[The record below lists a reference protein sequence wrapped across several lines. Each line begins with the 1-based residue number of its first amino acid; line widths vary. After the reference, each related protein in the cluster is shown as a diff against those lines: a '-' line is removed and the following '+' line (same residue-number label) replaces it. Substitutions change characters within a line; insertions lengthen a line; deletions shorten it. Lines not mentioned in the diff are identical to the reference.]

1 MPYPRPVSPVSL
13 ETCMPSP
20 SELDPDDLIAS
31 DEELDDVA
39 RAAKRQRVE
48 KLAESYLQ
56 GKPLLILSA
65 SLRGPFHD
73 EWTNPWKKN
82 RTRGTGAPARVRQ
95 TNVPEQVVQETDLRA
110 PKYREG
116 LSVSTRCPE
125 IPTTSCNPHRTSVQA
140 GDGSSPSKSPRRQP
154 KEPTPRPGYG
164 GQNGALRR
172 SPTKSKEL
180 PSSAVG
186 DQSIMPPRTADW
198 LKKDRKLMNFTKFEP
213 PSSPTISVASRQ
225 SDKARRP
232 MPRSVQV
239 QVPQTPGSPEK
250 DPPVKPVP
258 ARTAQSARANSNG
271 HLSPRS
277 TQSGTSNSPKVP
289 AFPKSSPFKQ
299 YQLSHLS
306 QGASLRIVNSS
317 SQLPRFEYRRW
328 LREHSSQQ
336 EKTSPMQDESI
347 LQEETFLHED
357 SPLKEKSVIDPA
369 AARPSPAKD
378 QAMDPVEPAAEPE
391 PSAREEIA
399 VHNEDPIRKDASHK
413 TLSKETRFADEEDF
427 VENNVAENQVA
438 GEDVPGEDVP
448 GEAVAEKEAAAEVI
462 ANEQDTSTFQNTDI
476 SGPTEQNTYDDLP
489 SAQPVP
495 APLGASDRVTSLHS
509 TALPRGDSGQDSTP
523 SSDTQL
529 STQAALLHAQKTF
542 QDDLDSPEY
551 YNQHTPDPDRAV
563 HSPNASLHSANVT
576 PFYRLEESI
585 RRDLERSSRSM
596 NKDGMQAMST
606 QFMLD
611 AATPFNFSTEQA
623 GQDRSFKPTNRNMTQ
638 AMNTQFMLDAATP
651 YAFSTEKRQLASRPD
666 SGSPTARNSKR
677 KRTANFGSPSRST
690 SSRSTSLDNEYH
702 TAEFQPG
709 EDEESP
715 QPVTQ
720 QLDHQPTYQ
729 SATEVASLPLTLSE
743 SVPTTGQD
751 GQGVQ
756 QGMESFNL
764 SQAIADAGSWLQQS
778 FDFMKDSGRPSQN
791 LRAIPTS
798 DAQPSP
804 LNMDLSQ

>member
-20 SELDPDDLIAS
+20 SELDSDDLLAS
-31 DEELDDVA
+31 DEELDDAA

-73 EWTNPWKKN
+73 GWTNPWKKN
-82 RTRGTGAPARVRQ
+82 RTRGTGAPVRVRQ
-95 TNVPEQVVQETDLRA
+95 TNVPEPVVQETDLRA

-116 LSVSTRCPE
+116 LSVSTRYPE
-125 IPTTSCNPHRTSVQA
+125 IPTTSCNSPRISVQA
-140 GDGSSPSKSPRRQP
+140 GDHSSSSKSPRRQP
-154 KEPTPRPGYG
+154 KEPTPRPGHG

-250 DPPVKPVP
+250 YLPLKPVP
-258 ARTAQSARANSNG
+258 AKTAQSASANSNG
-271 HLSPRS
+271 HMSPRS
-277 TQSGTSNSPKVP
+277 TQSGTSSSPKVP
-289 AFPKSSPFKQ
+289 AVPKVSPFKQ

-306 QGASLRIVNSS
+306 QEASLRIVNSS

-347 LQEETFLHED
+347 LQEETFLQED

-369 AARPSPAKD
+369 PARPSPAKD
-378 QAMDPVEPAAEPE
+378 QALNPVEPAAEPE
-391 PSAREEIA
+391 PSAPEEIA
-399 VHNEDPIRKDASHK
+399 VHSEDPIKKDASHK

-427 VENNVAENQVA
+427 IDNNVAENQVA
-438 GEDVPGEDVP
+438 GEDVP

-476 SGPTEQNTYDDLP
+476 SGPIEQNTYDLP

-495 APLGASDRVTSLHS
+495 APLGVSARVTSLHS
-509 TALPRGDSGQDSTP
+509 TALPRGDSGHDST
-523 SSDTQL
+523 SSPDTQL
-529 STQAALLHAQKTF
+529 STQAALLHAQKSF

-551 YNQHTPDPDRAV
+551 YNQHTPNPDRAV
-563 HSPNASLHSANVT
+563 HSPNASPHSANVT

-623 GQDRSFKPTNRNMTQ
+623 GQYRSLKPTNRNMTQ

-651 YAFSTEKRQLASRPD
+651 YAFSTEKRQRASRPD

-690 SSRSTSLDNEYH
+690 GSRSTSLDNEYH
-702 TAEFQPG
+702 TAESQSG
-709 EDEESP
+709 EDEESS

-729 SATEVASLPLTLSE
+729 SATEVASLPLTLNE
-743 SVPTTGQD
+743 SMPTTGQD

-778 FDFMKDSGRPSQN
+778 FDFMKDSGR
-791 LRAIPTS
+791 IPTS
-798 DAQPSP
+798 DTQPSP
-804 LNMDLSQ
+804 LNMDPSQ

>member
-20 SELDPDDLIAS
+20 PELDSDDLLAS
-31 DEELDDVA
+31 DEELDDAA

-65 SLRGPFHD
+65 SLRGPFND
-73 EWTNPWKKN
+73 GWTNPWKKN
-82 RTRGTGAPARVRQ
+82 RTRGTGAPVRARR
-95 TNVPEQVVQETDLRA
+95 TNVPEPVVQETDLRA

-116 LSVSTRCPE
+116 LSVSSRRPE
-125 IPTTSCNPHRTSVQA
+125 IPATSCNSPRTSVQA
-140 GDGSSPSKSPRRQP
+140 GDRSSPSKSPRRQS
-154 KEPTPRPGYG
+154 KEPTPRPGHG
-164 GQNGALRR
+164 GQNGAPRR
-172 SPTKSKEL
+172 SPTKSKAP
-180 PSSAVG
+180 PSSAVE
-186 DQSIMPPRTADW
+186 DQSIMLPRTADW

-232 MPRSVQV
+232 MPRAVQV
-239 QVPQTPGSPEK
+239 QVPQTPGSPTK
-250 DPPVKPVP
+250 CPPVKPVP
-258 ARTAQSARANSNG
+258 AKTAQSARANSNG

-277 TQSGTSNSPKVP
+277 TRSATSNSPKVT
-289 AFPKSSPFKQ
+289 AVPKLSPFEK
-299 YQLSHLS
+299 YQRSHLS
-306 QGASLRIVNSS
+306 QEASLRIVNSS

-347 LQEETFLHED
+347 LQEETFLQED
-357 SPLKEKSVIDPA
+357 SPLKEKSTVDPA
-369 AARPSPAKD
+369 PARSSPAKD
-378 QAMDPVEPAAEPE
+378 QTLDPAEPE
-391 PSAREEIA
+391 PSAPEEIE
-399 VHNEDPIRKDASHK
+399 VHNDSVKKDTSHK

-427 VENNVAENQVA
+427 IEDNVAADQVA
-438 GEDVPGEDVP
+438 GEDVPA
-448 GEAVAEKEAAAEVI
+448 EAVAEEEVAAEVV
-462 ANEQDTSTFQNTDI
+462 ANEEDTSTFQNTDI
-476 SGPTEQNTYDDLP
+476 SGPTEQNTYEDLP
-489 SAQPVP
+489 SAQQVP
-495 APLGASDRVTSLHS
+495 APLGVSDRVTSLHS
-509 TALPRGDSGQDSTP
+509 TALPRGDSGQDSP
-523 SSDTQL
+523 SPDTQL
-529 STQAALLHAQKTF
+529 STQAALLHAQKSF

-551 YNQHTPDPDRAV
+551 YNQHTPNLDRAV

-585 RRDLERSSRSM
+585 RRDLERSSKST

-623 GQDRSFKPTNRNMTQ
+623 GQDRSLKPTNRNMTQ

-651 YAFSTEKRQLASRPD
+651 YVFSTEKRQRSSRPD

-677 KRTANFGSPSRST
+677 KRTATIGSPSPSIRSQ
-690 SSRSTSLDNEYH
+690 STSLDNEYH
-702 TAEFQPG
+702 TAESQSG
-709 EDEESP
+709 DDEESP
-715 QPVTQ
+715 QPVAQ
-720 QLDHQPTYQ
+720 QLDHQPTYR
-729 SATEVASLPLTLSE
+729 STTEVASLPLTLSE

-751 GQGVQ
+751 GQGVH

-778 FDFMKDSGRPSQN
+778 FDFMKDTSRPSQN
-791 LRAIPTS
+791 LKAIPTS

>member
-1 MPYPRPVSPVSL
+1 MPYPRPVSPASL

-20 SELDPDDLIAS
+20 SELDSDDLLAS
-31 DEELDDVA
+31 DEELDDAA

-65 SLRGPFHD
+65 SLRGPFND
-73 EWTNPWKKN
+73 GWANPWKKN
-82 RTRGTGAPARVRQ
+82 RTRGTGAPVRARQ
-95 TNVPEQVVQETDLRA
+95 KNVPEPVVQETDLRA

-116 LSVSTRCPE
+116 LSVSSRRPE
-125 IPTTSCNPHRTSVQA
+125 IPATSCNSPRTSVQA
-140 GDGSSPSKSPRRQP
+140 GDRSSPSKSPRRQS
-154 KEPTPRPGYG
+154 KEPTPRPGHG
-164 GQNGALRR
+164 GQNGAPRR
-172 SPTKSKEL
+172 SPTKSKEP
-180 PSSAVG
+180 PSSAVEG
-186 DQSIMPPRTADW
+186 QSIMPPRTVDW

-239 QVPQTPGSPEK
+239 QVPQTPGSPAK
-250 DPPVKPVP
+250 CPPVKIVP
-258 ARTAQSARANSNG
+258 AKTAQSARANSNR

-277 TQSGTSNSPKVP
+277 TQSATSNSPNVP
-289 AFPKSSPFKQ
+289 TVPKLSPFQQ
-299 YQLSHLS
+299 YQRSHLS
-306 QGASLRIVNSS
+306 QEASLRIVNSS

-336 EKTSPMQDESI
+336 EKTSPMEDESI
-347 LQEETFLHED
+347 LQEETFLQED
-357 SPLKEKSVIDPA
+357 SPLKEKSAVDPA
-369 AARPSPAKD
+369 PARPSPAKD
-378 QAMDPVEPAAEPE
+378 QALDPAEPEAEPE
-391 PSAREEIA
+391 PSAPEEI
-399 VHNEDPIRKDASHK
+399 VLHNEDPIKKDTSHK
-413 TLSKETRFADEEDF
+413 TLFADEED
-427 VENNVAENQVA
+427 VLENHVTADRVA
-438 GEDVPGEDVP
+438 GEDVPGEV
-448 GEAVAEKEAAAEVI
+448 VAEGEVTAEVV
-462 ANEQDTSTFQNTDI
+462 ANEEDTSTFQNTDI
-476 SGPTEQNTYDDLP
+476 SGPTEQDTYDDLP
-489 SAQPVP
+489 SAQQVP
-495 APLGASDRVTSLHS
+495 APLGVSDRVTSLHS
-509 TALPRGDSGQDSTP
+509 TALPRGDSGQDSP
-523 SSDTQL
+523 LSPDTQL
-529 STQAALLHAQKTF
+529 STQAALLHAQKSF

-585 RRDLERSSRSM
+585 RRDLERRSRST

-623 GQDRSFKPTNRNMTQ
+623 GHDRSLKPTNRNMTQ

-651 YAFSTEKRQLASRPD
+651 YAFSTEKRQRSSRSD
-666 SGSPTARNSKR
+666 SGSPTTRNSKR
-677 KRTANFGSPSRST
+677 KRTANIGSPSPSTRSQ
-690 SSRSTSLDNEYH
+690 STNLDNEYH
-702 TAEFQPG
+702 TAESQSG
-709 EDEESP
+709 DDEESP
-715 QPVTQ
+715 QPITQ
-720 QLDHQPTYQ
+720 QLDHQSTYQ

-743 SVPTTGQD
+743 SMPTTGQD
-751 GQGVQ
+751 GQGVH
-756 QGMESFNL
+756 QGMDSFNL

-791 LRAIPTS
+791 PKAIPIS

>member
-20 SELDPDDLIAS
+20 SELDSDDLLAS
-31 DEELDDVA
+31 DEELDDAA

-65 SLRGPFHD
+65 SLRGPFND
-73 EWTNPWKKN
+73 GWNNPWKKN
-82 RTRGTGAPARVRQ
+82 RTCGTGAPVRARR
-95 TNVPEQVVQETDLRA
+95 TNVPEPVVQETDLRA

-116 LSVSTRCPE
+116 LSVSSRRPE
-125 IPTTSCNPHRTSVQA
+125 IPVTSCNSPRTSVQA
-140 GDGSSPSKSPRRQP
+140 GDRSSPSKSPRRQS
-154 KEPTPRPGYG
+154 KEPKPRPGHG
-164 GQNGALRR
+164 GQNGAPRR
-172 SPTKSKEL
+172 SPTKSKAP
-180 PSSAVG
+180 PSSAVE

-232 MPRSVQV
+232 MPRAVQV
-239 QVPQTPGSPEK
+239 QVPQTPGSPTK
-250 DPPVKPVP
+250 CPPVKPVP
-258 ARTAQSARANSNG
+258 AKTAQSARANSNEN
-271 HLSPRS
+271 LSPRRS
-277 TQSGTSNSPKVP
+277 TRSATSNSPKVN
-289 AFPKSSPFKQ
+289 AVRKLSPFEQ
-299 YQLSHLS
+299 YQRSHLS
-306 QGASLRIVNSS
+306 QEASLRIVNSS

-347 LQEETFLHED
+347 LQEETFLQED
-357 SPLKEKSVIDPA
+357 SPLKEKSTVDPA
-369 AARPSPAKD
+369 PARSSPAKD
-378 QAMDPVEPAAEPE
+378 QALDPAEPE
-391 PSAREEIA
+391 PSAPEEIE
-399 VHNEDPIRKDASHK
+399 VHNEDSVKKDTSHK
-413 TLSKETRFADEEDF
+413 TLSKETRFADEEDLI
-427 VENNVAENQVA
+427 EDNVAADQVT
-438 GEDVPGEDVP
+438 GEGVP
-448 GEAVAEKEAAAEVI
+448 GEALAEEAVAEEEVVAEVV
-462 ANEQDTSTFQNTDI
+462 ANEEDTSTFQNTDI

-489 SAQPVP
+489 SAQQVP
-495 APLGASDRVTSLHS
+495 APLGVSDRVTSLHS
-509 TALPRGDSGQDSTP
+509 TALPRGDSGQDSP
-523 SSDTQL
+523 SPDTQL
-529 STQAALLHAQKTF
+529 STQAALLHAQKSF

-551 YNQHTPDPDRAV
+551 YNQDTPDLDRAV

-585 RRDLERSSRSM
+585 RRDLERSSKSM

-623 GQDRSFKPTNRNMTQ
+623 GQDRSLKPTNRNMTQ

-651 YAFSTEKRQLASRPD
+651 YAFSTEKRQRSSRPD

-677 KRTANFGSPSRST
+677 KRTATIGSPSPSIRSQ
-690 SSRSTSLDNEYH
+690 STSLDNEYH
-702 TAEFQPG
+702 TAESQSG
-709 EDEESP
+709 DDEESP
-715 QPVTQ
+715 QPVAQ
-720 QLDHQPTYQ
+720 HLNHQPTYQ
-729 SATEVASLPLTLSE
+729 TTTEVASLPLTLSE
-743 SVPTTGQD
+743 YMPTTGQD
-751 GQGVQ
+751 GQGVH

-778 FDFMKDSGRPSQN
+778 FDFMKDSRPSQN
-791 LRAIPTS
+791 LKAIPTS

>member
-20 SELDPDDLIAS
+20 SELDSDDLFAS
-31 DEELDDVA
+31 DDELNDA
-39 RAAKRQRVE
+39 SRAAKRQRIE

-65 SLRGPFHD
+65 SLRGPFND
-73 EWTNPWKKN
+73 GWANPWKKD
-82 RTRGTGAPARVRQ
+82 RTHRTGAPVRVRQ
-95 TNVPEQVVQETDLRA
+95 TNVPEPVVQETDLRA

-116 LSVSTRCPE
+116 LSVSSRRPE
-125 IPTTSCNPHRTSVQA
+125 IPARSCNSPRASVQA
-140 GDGSSPSKSPRRQP
+140 GDCSSPSKSPRRQS
-154 KEPTPRPGYG
+154 KEPIPRAGHG

-172 SPTKSKEL
+172 SPTKSKKP
-180 PSSAVG
+180 PSLTVE
-186 DQSIMPPRTADW
+186 DQSIVPPRTADW
-198 LKKDRKLMNFTKFEP
+198 LKKDRKLMNFTNFEP
-213 PSSPTISVASRQ
+213 PSSPTISVSRQ

-239 QVPQTPGSPEK
+239 QVPQTPGSPTK
-250 DPPVKPVP
+250 CPPVKIAP
-258 ARTAQSARANSNG
+258 AKTAQSARANSNG

-277 TQSGTSNSPKVP
+277 TQSATSNSPKVP
-289 AFPKSSPFKQ
+289 AVPKLPPFQQ
-299 YQLSHLS
+299 YQRSHLS
-306 QGASLRIVNSS
+306 QEATLRIVNSS

-336 EKTSPMQDESI
+336 ENTSPMQDESI
-347 LQEETFLHED
+347 LQEETFLQED
-357 SPLKEKSVIDPA
+357 SPLKEKSTVEPA
-369 AARPSPAKD
+369 PARPSPARD
-378 QAMDPVEPAAEPE
+378 QALDPAEPKPE
-391 PSAREEIA
+391 PSAPEEIA
-399 VHNEDPIRKDASHK
+399 VHNEDSIKKDASHK
-413 TLSKETRFADEEDF
+413 TMSKETRFADEEDF
-427 VENNVAENQVA
+427 IENNGAADQVA
-438 GEDVPGEDVP
+438 GEDVP
-448 GEAVAEKEAAAEVI
+448 GEAVAEEEAVAEVV
-462 ANEQDTSTFQNTDI
+462 ANEEDTSTFQNTDI

-489 SAQPVP
+489 SAQQVP
-495 APLGASDRVTSLHS
+495 APLGVSDRVTSLHS
-509 TALPRGDSGQDSTP
+509 TALPKGDSGQDSPP
-523 SSDTQL
+523 SPDTQL
-529 STQAALLHAQKTF
+529 STQAALLHAQKSF

-551 YNQHTPDPDRAV
+551 YNQHTPDLDRAV
-563 HSPNASLHSANVT
+563 HSPNASLYSANVT

-585 RRDLERSSRSM
+585 RSDVERSSESM

-623 GQDRSFKPTNRNMTQ
+623 GQDRSSKPTNRNMTQ

-651 YAFSTEKRQLASRPD
+651 YAFSTEKRQRAPWPD

-677 KRTANFGSPSRST
+677 KRTANIESPSPSTRSQ
-690 SSRSTSLDNEYH
+690 STSLDNEYH
-702 TAEFQPG
+702 TAESQSG
-709 EDEESP
+709 DDEESP
-715 QPVTQ
+715 QPVAE

-729 SATEVASLPLTLSE
+729 STREVASLPLTLSE
-743 SVPTTGQD
+743 SMPTTGQD
-751 GQGVQ
+751 GQGVH

-778 FDFMKDSGRPSQN
+778 FDFMKDGGRSSQN
-791 LRAIPTS
+791 LKAIPTS